1 MPRLFVKDY
10 SVKNIATKLNNLEDF
25 YVETRVKKMLISPN
39 GIFQINGSNLTK
51 LVPVDIP
58 VINLDGFVVDN
69 SYYEEKDIISQV
81 PFEHQYVEIVEHHY
95 CVDKKSCVHLV
106 VEGLYKN
113 NLSNMDTLRTPLGT
127 EHKAEASKYVNFEP
141 RSFYFWSLE
150 NLDNELISK
159 EVNMLLTII

>member
-10 SVKNIATKLNNLEDF
+10 SVKNIVTKLSNLEDY
-25 YVETRVKKMLISPN
+25 YVETLVKKMILSPS
-39 GIFQINGSNLTK
+39 GIFQIKGSNLTK

-58 VINLDGFVVDN
+58 VINLDGFIVDN

-81 PFEHQYVEIVEHHY
+81 PFEHQYIEIVEHHY

-106 VEGLYKN
+106 VEGSYKKS
-113 NLSNMDTLRTPLGT
+113 LSDMDSLTSSLGT
-127 EHKAEASKYVNFEP
+127 ENRTEISKYDNFEP
-141 RSFYFWSLE
+141 KAFYFWSLE